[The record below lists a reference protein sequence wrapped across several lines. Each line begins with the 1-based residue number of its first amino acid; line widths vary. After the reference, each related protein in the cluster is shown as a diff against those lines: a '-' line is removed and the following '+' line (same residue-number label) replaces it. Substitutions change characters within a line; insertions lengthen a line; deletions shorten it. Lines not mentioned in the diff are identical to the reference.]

1 MIAIIDYEAGNLLS
15 VERAVRKSGFD
26 CKITMDKEEV
36 LRAEKIIFPGVGAA
50 GKAMENMKRL
60 GLDLAIK
67 EAFFSGTPIL
77 GICLGAQIIFER
89 SEENKSRCLGLIEG
103 EVKRFPIPLYAKD
116 GQHLK
121 VPHMGWN
128 RVALRRGHPIRAGI
142 GPGDEF
148 YFVHSYYPVPAS
160 HDVILG
166 ETEYGITFPSII
178 ECKNL
183 IAVQFHLE
191 KSGHAGLRIFQ
202 DFCQWKRGHA

>member
-1 MIAIIDYEAGNLLS
+1 MS

-26 CKITMDKEEV
+26 CKITMDKDEV

-60 GLDLAIK
+60 GLDWAMK

-77 GICLGAQIIFER
+77 GICLGAQIIFEK
-89 SEENKSRCLGLIEG
+89 SEENRSRCLGLIEG
-103 EVKRFPIPLYAKD
+103 EVKRFPIPLYSKG

-128 RVALRRGHPIRAGI
+128 RVAFSKTHPIQEGI
-142 GPGDEF
+142 RPADEF

-178 ECKNL
+178 EYKNL

-202 DFCQWKRGHA
+202 NFCQWKRSHA